1 MKFFN
6 RLFKNRELIAKKIP
20 CRRLSERVLFKS
32 FISTESSWG
41 ITYTSSGNLS
51 STGIFLESRVPFEID
66 SILSLNFFLPEF
78 DYWMNI
84 KGKVANIMLSEDGVE
99 MGLGIQFI
107 DLTLL
112 QKKMIQEY
120 VEMHVIEKWFDK
132 KTTHK

>member
-6 RLFKNRELIAKKIP
+6 RLFGNKEITAKKIP

-51 STGIFLESRVPFEID
+51 ATGIFLESRVPFEVD
-66 SILSLNFFLPEF
+66 SILSLNFYLPEF
-78 DYWMNI
+78 DQWMNI
-84 KGKVANIMLSEDGVE
+84 KGQVANVMLSEDGVE

-107 DLTLL
+107 ELTLP
-112 QKKMIQEY
+112 QKKMLQEY
-120 VEMHVIEKWFDK
+120 VEMQVIEKWFDK
-132 KTTHK
+132 KQL